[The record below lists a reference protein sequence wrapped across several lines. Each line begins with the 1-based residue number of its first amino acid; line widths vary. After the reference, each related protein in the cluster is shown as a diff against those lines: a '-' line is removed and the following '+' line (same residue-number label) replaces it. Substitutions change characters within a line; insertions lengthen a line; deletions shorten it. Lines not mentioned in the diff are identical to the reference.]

1 MTLLVFFIKD
11 KKLKNIM
18 NKELHEKTFLSI
30 EGSYSNLEITL
41 FQNQKNIQTLSEN
54 NLKASSK
61 LILAIDS
68 ILKQNKI
75 TLSDLDFIAVNQ
87 GPGAFTSLR
96 VVISTVNGISFANKI
111 PLIGIDGLDALS
123 LQTLKE
129 FDFINSITK
138 PTMLISLLNAYN
150 NEVYFSV
157 NKIIENELEKI
168 IPNNYKKIDLFLD
181 EISKQFANK
190 KILFTGNGT
199 ILHKGLIQE
208 KFGSNA
214 IFQKNILQTPSAK
227 QIGIMA
233 LQKSDQQKEFKLKPL
248 YLKSQAFIVKK

>member
-1 MTLLVFFIKD
+1 MK
-11 KKLKNIM
+11 
-18 NKELHEKTFLSI
+18 KTFLSI
-30 EGSYSNLEITL
+30 QGSYSNLELTL
-41 FQNQKNIQTLSEN
+41 FQNEKNIQTISGN

-61 LILAIDS
+61 LILEIDS

-75 TLSDLDFIAVNQ
+75 NLSDLDFIAVNQ

-96 VVISTVNGISFANKI
+96 VVISTVNGIAFANKI

-129 FDFINSITK
+129 FDFSHSTTK
-138 PTMLISLLNAYN
+138 PTILISLLNAYN

-157 NKIIENELEKI
+157 NKIVENKLEKI

-181 EISKQFANK
+181 EIGKQFENE

-199 ILHKGLIQE
+199 TLHKDLIKERFGNNVIFQE
-208 KFGSNA
+208 K
-214 IFQKNILQTPSAK
+214 ILQTPSAK

-233 LQKSDQQKEFKLKPL
+233 LEKCGQQNDQFKLKPL
-248 YLKSQAFIVKK
+248 YLKSQAFAIKK